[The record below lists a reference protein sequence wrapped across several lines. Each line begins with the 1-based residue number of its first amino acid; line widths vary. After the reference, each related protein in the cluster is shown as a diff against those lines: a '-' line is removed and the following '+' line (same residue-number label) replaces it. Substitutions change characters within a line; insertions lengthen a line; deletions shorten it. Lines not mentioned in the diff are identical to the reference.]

1 MATVS
6 RFPLPKPEISRFLC
20 IFFLNYSPPRLT
32 ALLLFNI
39 FYPLMFCRKCYHFHF
54 DFKHWY
60 RRSLNCSILNRQ
72 ECIKWFLRIYYQ
84 HRILSFLS
92 ENIPKTASN
101 LEDKW
106 TSPEKPETRETFS
119 LLSKSYWMIFGFRYN
134 DLFKAIY
141 TWWEIKKT
149 SRCHS

>member
-1 MATVS
+1 MVTVS

-20 IFFLNYSPPRLT
+20 IFFWIIRLL
-32 ALLLFNI
+32 ASQRYFYLI
-39 FYPLMFCRKCYHFHF
+39 FSI
-54 DFKHWY
+54 HWCFAE
-60 RRSLNCSILNRQ
+60 NVIIFIL
-72 ECIKWFLRIYYQ
+72 
-84 HRILSFLS
+84 ILSTDIDGLLIVASWTDKNVSNDFS
-92 ENIPKTASN
+92 EFTTNTIY

-134 DLFKAIY
+134 DLFQAIY
-141 TWWEIKKT
+141 TWWEIKKS